1 MLDEHTS
8 TLHRASVEV
17 CSSMLDEHTS
27 TLHRACS
34 SNRRMPPVE
43 GWAVGMLM
51 QLAHRASVEV
61 CSTSILRHYIALVS
75 KHRASVEVCSTSK
88 LRHYIALVS
97 KYTKYAA
104 IRKSQHKSGN
114 LISKIK
120 INGKRPEMA

>member
-1 MLDEHTS
+1 
-8 TLHRASVEV
+8 
-17 CSSMLDEHTS
+17 
-27 TLHRACS
+27 
-34 SNRRMPPVE
+34 MPPVE

-51 QLAHRASVEV
+51 QLA
-61 CSTSILRHYIALVS
+61 
-75 KHRASVEVCSTSK
+75 HRASVEVCSTSK